1 MWLINAYLMKREIA
15 ALPTTH
21 HSPPPALPS
30 RRSATGSNINKIE
43 EIELRI
49 SSIHTS
55 LSQADV

>member
-1 MWLINAYLMKREIA
+1 MWLINAYLMKRDNA

-21 HSPPPALPS
+21 HSPQPALPS

-49 SSIHTS
+49 SSVHTS
-55 LSQADV
+55 KGQADA